1 MQAAPA
7 VSNKTAVV
15 EKTPSF
21 STKQVTMIDIL
32 SNILFIVFSAVALYF
47 GWKLGRQYGPY
58 FWTIIQA
65 IGTTIRSY
73 LVQLISYAQEY
84 ARRSR

>member
-1 MQAAPA
+1 MEAAPA
-7 VSNKTAVV
+7 VSNVTAVV

-21 STKQVTMIDIL
+21 SAKQVTMTDIL
-32 SNILFIVFSAVALYF
+32 SNILFIVFSAAALYF

-58 FWTIIQA
+58 FWAVIQA
-65 IGTTIRSY
+65 IGSAIRSY
-73 LVQLISYAQEY
+73 IIQLIVYAQEY